1 MTMRERMVLLAIP
14 FSREGGVRRKTLAVR
29 LGIPDRSLRD
39 IIESLQ
45 NAGWPIVNFQDGE
58 GYFLAETAEEVV
70 HYKNQERKRAR
81 NTAAKAKCIKFWPD
95 IRGKVEDIRAEQ

>member
-1 MTMRERMVLLAIP
+1 MTTRERMVLLAIP
-14 FSREGGVRRKTLAVR
+14 FSREGGVRIDTLESR
-29 LGIPDRSLRD
+29 LGISKRTVRR
-39 IIESLQ
+39 IIEDLQ

-58 GYFLAETAEEVV
+58 GYFLAETAEEVA